1 MELDQIK
8 GVFETSDFAL
18 ADKMIHDGWVLL
30 SVFKRDNGYPG
41 EPYEKAYYCLGATS
55 ADADPSKYENP
66 PSPYAKFF
74 DRT

>member
-18 ADKMIHDGWVLL
+18 ADKMIRDGWVLL
-30 SVFKRDNGYPG
+30 SVFKRDNGSPG

-66 PSPYAKFF
+66 PSPCARFF